1 MTRWRMLAD
10 AVVVFHAAY
19 VAFVVFGFA
28 AILAGAALRAQWVRN
43 FWFRVIHLAAI
54 ALVLVEALIGMIC
67 PLTLLEDR
75 LRVRAG
81 DTAYRGDFVAYWVH
95 RIIFY
100 DWPPWVFAVLYA
112 SFTIAVVGAFIAV
125 PPELPR
131 RRARPR

>member
-19 VAFVVFGFA
+19 VAFVVLGFA
-28 AILAGAALRAQWVRN
+28 AILAGAALGVRWARN

-54 ALVLVEALIGMIC
+54 TLVLVEALIGMIC

-81 DTAYRGDFVAYWVH
+81 DTAYPGDFVGYWVH
-95 RIIFY
+95 RLIFY

-112 SFTIAVVGAFIAV
+112 GFTVAVLAAFIAV
-125 PPELPR
+125 PPDFPR
-131 RRARPR
+131 RRVRPR